1 MKLQAMLCVA
11 AVAMLTG
18 AGPARA
24 DSAAMAPVGTAL
36 DGPDYAA
43 GRAPVDTQAPR
54 DFQWRITRTA
64 WTESDERAFGDFVT
78 AIGESGCRSFDEC
91 LKGPWNIYR
100 ASDPKGLFF
109 YADCADLPYMLRG
122 YFAWKNGL
130 PFSYADGVAAVG
142 RSRDLRYSRHGNY
155 VYSRRDFVS
164 SVSGNYPNG
173 YQAMREMANRVST
186 AMYRFEPGIARGE
199 PFDFYPVEISRAAIR
214 PGTVIYDPNGH
225 VAVVYKV
232 TADGRIRFI
241 DSHPDNSLTRGSY
254 GQRFVRA
261 SPGMGAGFKNFRPL
275 TLVGASPGEDGA
287 LMGGHVVPA
296 SNVTLKDWSAEQ
308 FYGNADTR
316 NRSWHAAR
324 FLFKGRAMGYY
335 DYVRQAVAAHNVVY
349 DPIRETRLMMR
360 ELCDDLHY
368 RVQAVDIALRAGI
381 QERAQPSRLPRNIY
395 GTSGDWETYSTPSRD
410 ARLKSSFVELKE
422 QLARFLKMEKEGSE
436 RLDYAGG
443 NLAADL
449 AVLYEGE
456 ADLCRIAYTRSDTS
470 RRVLSFEDVR
480 QRLFRLSFD
489 PYHCVERR
497 WGAQGAELAS
507 CRDGTMK
514 RAWYRAE
521 QRLRNQI
528 ERSYETR
535 MDFTLTQL
543 EGSAPGSGVDTPPD
557 TDVLA
562 MLRVAAGA
570 VEAPVVGAI
579 SDDEAWLRSGAT
591 DPE

>member
-1 MKLQAMLCVA
+1 MKLRAMLC
-11 AVAMLTG
+11 AVTVLALAG
-18 AGPARA
+18 AGSVCAE
-24 DSAAMAPVGTAL
+24 SMAPVGTVL

-43 GRAPVDTQAPR
+43 GRAPVDAQVPR
-54 DFQWRITRTA
+54 NFQWRITKTA
-64 WTESDERAFGDFVT
+64 WTESDERAFGAFVT

-100 ASDPKGLFF
+100 ASDPRGLFF

-130 PFSYADGVAAVG
+130 PFSYANGVAAVG

-155 VYSRRDFVS
+155 VHSRRDFVS

-173 YQAMREMANRVST
+173 YQAMREMANTISS
-186 AMYRFEPGIARGE
+186 AMYRFEPGISRGQS
-199 PFDFYPVEISRAAIR
+199 FDFYPVKISRDAIH

-232 TADGRIRFI
+232 TDDGRIRFI

-275 TLVGASPGEDGA
+275 NLVGAVPGKDGA
-287 LMGGHVVPA
+287 WVGGHIEAA

-308 FYGNADTR
+308 FYGNADKR
-316 NRSWHAAR
+316 NRNWHAAR
-324 FLFKGRAMGYY
+324 FLFEGKSMGYY

-349 DPIRETRLMMR
+349 DPIQETRIMMR

-368 RVQAVDIALRAGI
+368 RVQAVEIALRAGI
-381 QERAQPSRLPRNIY
+381 QDRAQPSHLPENIY

-410 ARLKSSFVELKE
+410 ARLKSSFVELK
-422 QLARFLKMEKEGSE
+422 QQVARFLTMANEGSAK
-436 RLDYAGG
+436 LDYAGS

-449 AVLYEGE
+449 ATLYKSE
-456 ADLCRIAYTRSDTS
+456 ADQCRVAYTGSDRS

-480 QRLFRLSFD
+480 KRLFRLSFD

-497 WGAQGAELAS
+497 WGARGRELET
-507 CRDGTMK
+507 CRDGTTK
-514 RAWYRAE
+514 EAWYEAE

-528 ERSYETR
+528 ERSYETK
-535 MDFTLTQL
+535 MGFGLTQL
-543 EGSAPGSGVDTPPD
+543 RRAVPGSGVDAPPD

-562 MLRVAAGA
+562 MLRIAAGKS
-570 VEAPVVGAI
+570 EAPMETASGDGDVP
-579 SDDEAWLRSGAT
+579 LRSVAT

>member
-1 MKLQAMLCVA
+1 MKLLTVFCAGMVMMLA
-11 AVAMLTG
+11 GAV
-18 AGPARA
+18 
-24 DSAAMAPVGTAL
+24 SAHAESMAPVGTAL
-36 DGPDYAA
+36 DGADYAGGQSA
-43 GRAPVDTQAPR
+43 AATQPPR
-54 DFQWRITRTA
+54 NFQWRITKTA
-64 WTESDERAFGDFVT
+64 WTESDERSYGKFVT

-130 PFSYADGVAAVG
+130 PFSYANGVAAVG

-155 VYSRRDFVS
+155 VYSRRDFVTS
-164 SVSGNYPNG
+164 TSGIYPNG
-173 YQAMREMANRVST
+173 YRAMREMANTISS

-199 PFDFYPVEISRAAIR
+199 PFDFYPIEISQASIR

-232 TADGRIRFI
+232 TPDGRIRFI

-261 SPGMGAGFKNFRPL
+261 SSGMGAGFKNFRPL
-275 TLVGASPGEDGA
+275 TLVGASPGENGS
-287 LMGGHVVPA
+287 LVGGHIVPA

-308 FYGNADTR
+308 FYGNADKR
-316 NRSWHAAR
+316 NRNWRAAR
-324 FLFKGRAMGYY
+324 FLYKGQAMGYY

-368 RVQAVDIALRAGI
+368 RVQSVDIALQAGI
-381 QERAQPSRLPRNIY
+381 QDRAQPPRLPRNIY

-422 QLARFLKMEKEGSE
+422 QVARFLKMAREGS
-436 RLDYAGG
+436 RKLDYAGG

-449 AVLYEGE
+449 AALYENE
-456 ADLCRIAYTRSDTS
+456 ADLCRIAYEASDKS

-480 QRLFRLSFD
+480 KRLFRLSFD

-497 WGAQGAELAS
+497 WGARGAELET
-507 CRDGTMK
+507 CRDGATK

-521 QRLRNQI
+521 QRLRNQT
-528 ERSYETR
+528 ERSYETE
-535 MDFTLTQL
+535 MSFTLSEL
-543 EGSAPGSGVDTPPD
+543 KGGVPGSGVDAPPD
-557 TDVLA
+557 TDVLS
-562 MLRVAAGA
+562 MLRIAAGE
-570 VEAPVVGAI
+570 VEAPVVGAVSGGDALFR
-579 SDDEAWLRSGAT
+579 SDAT
-591 DPE
+591 RRE